1 MHHEFFSLQTI
12 MNPPSLQLDHFNRVF
27 ESWRAGVAHVRV
39 QYLAMLVEGR
49 WVLLHA
55 RVELE
60 PFELSEPVNQII
72 STSGIKAGH
81 VKTRVGQPALEA
93 FMDAMRVGHLR
104 LPDVGLDLALPEDQ
118 EISSYAPTRL
128 DEPEYFTPQLEV
140 KCMRQ
145 TTLTQSFDY
154 AMANAELRRNA
165 VPFDGLV
172 DLLSFFGLGNSGH
185 LPHEQK
191 ILLTLNPP
199 GDIIFDGCSLSKDQL
214 RLKLMRRVT
223 MACDSV
229 VLGLR
234 KFPNPTMERRSQIG
248 EKIQWQSEV
257 AGFETG
263 YVETAADDC
272 GVAELL
278 LSINGYTV
286 RRYFLPDANKSL
298 NQRLVDYRRF
308 DAELLHLGRALKVGK
323 NDSRNLEAG
332 IATLLYLLGANTLTP
347 PHPDTPDVIAETV
360 GKRVALVECTIKV
373 ENLREKV
380 GKLVNRRELINRYNG
395 VNSSM
400 REVLAILVVNQPR
413 NTIVN
418 EDKYLADNQVVLVT
432 QEDLNLAMA
441 NLEVPHDLDRLFQDQ
456 LELMRA
462 VNTSAFDGIGGRF

>member
-1 MHHEFFSLQTI
+1 
-12 MNPPSLQLDHFNRVF
+12 
-27 ESWRAGVAHVRV
+27 
-39 QYLAMLVEGR
+39 MLVEGS

-55 RVELE
+55 RVDLD
-60 PFELSEPVNQII
+60 PFELSETVNQFV
-72 STSGIKAGH
+72 STSGIRAGH
-81 VKTRVGQPALEA
+81 LKTRVRQPALED
-93 FMDAMRVGHLR
+93 FMAALRMGRLR
-104 LPDVGLDLALPEDQ
+104 LPDLGLDLALPADQ
-118 EISSYAPTRL
+118 EISLYAPTQL
-128 DEPEYFTPQLEV
+128 VEPEYFTPQLEV

-145 TTLTQSFDY
+145 TMLTQSFDY
-154 AMANAELRRNA
+154 ALANAELRRNA

-172 DLLSFFGLGNSGH
+172 DLLSFFGLGNTGH

-199 GDIIFDGCSLSKDQL
+199 ADIIFDGCSLSQGQL
-214 RLKLMRRVT
+214 RLKVMRRES
-223 MACDSV
+223 MGRDSV

-234 KFPNPTMERRSQIG
+234 KFPNPTMERRSQIAD
-248 EKIQWQSEV
+248 KIQWQPGM

-263 YVETAADDC
+263 YVETDADDC

-278 LSINGYTV
+278 LSVEGYTV

-308 DAELLHLGRALKVGK
+308 DPELQHLWRALKAGK
-323 NDSRNLEAG
+323 NDSRSLEDG
-332 IATLLYLLGANTLTP
+332 VATLLHLLGANVLTP

-380 GKLVNRRELINRYNG
+380 GKLVNRRELINRDNG
-395 VNSSM
+395 VNSPI
-400 REVLAILVVNQPR
+400 REVLAILVVNQPQ

-418 EDKYLADNQVVLVT
+418 EDKYLADNSVVLVT

-441 NLEVPHDLDRLFQDQ
+441 HLEVPQDLDELFQGK
-456 LELMRA
+456 LELMRT
-462 VNTSAFDGIGGRF
+462 VNASAFDGLGAGF